1 MAWFG
6 KLIGGSLG
14 LMFGGPLGMIAGIA
28 FGHMIDKAGA
38 LPERQHTG
46 HASSL
51 DQRQMLFFV
60 GAFSMLAKIA
70 AIDGTI
76 TKAERQRVIT
86 FIRTDLRLGLE
97 QEELALRIFDAAASS
112 EESFDRLALQF
123 VQAFRFEPNILQ
135 TMIDILVQVAA
146 ADGTVSLA
154 EEALIKRAAQI
165 FGIASSYVDHL
176 IARYSPK
183 ADPLEKAYSIL
194 GVSSSATDDQIKA
207 AYRKLSREFHP
218 DALAAKG
225 MGEEFTAHATAKFRE
240 IQEAW
245 ESIKNVRAIK

>member
-6 KLIGGSLG
+6 KLVGGSIG
-14 LMFGGPLGMIAGIA
+14 LLFGGPLGMIAGIA
-28 FGHMIDKAGA
+28 FGHMFDKAGA
-38 LPERQHTG
+38 LPEQQRTV

-70 AIDGTI
+70 SIDGAI
-76 TKAERQRVIT
+76 TKAERARVIA
-86 FIRTDLRLGLE
+86 FIRSDLRLGSE

-135 TMIDILVQVAA
+135 TMVDILVQVAA

-165 FGIASSYVDHL
+165 FGIAVSYVDHL
-176 IARYSPK
+176 IARYRGK
-183 ADPLEKAYSIL
+183 VDPLQAAYSIL
-194 GVSSSATDDQIKA
+194 GVDSGATDDQVKA

-225 MGEEFTAHATAKFRE
+225 MGEEFTAHATGKFRE
-240 IQEAW
+240 IQGAW
-245 ESIKNVRAIK
+245 ESIKGARGIK

>member
-6 KLIGGSLG
+6 KLVGGSFG
-14 LMFGGPLGMIAGIA
+14 LLFGGPLGMIAGIA
-28 FGHMIDKAGA
+28 FGHMFDKAGS
-38 LPERQHTG
+38 LPQQKRATQ
-46 HASSL
+46 ASAL

-70 AIDGTI
+70 AIDGAV

-86 FIRTDLRLGLE
+86 FIRSDLRLGGE
-97 QEELALRIFDAAASS
+97 QEELALRIFDTAASR

-123 VQAFRFEPNILQ
+123 MQAFRFEPNILQ
-135 TMIDILVQVAA
+135 TVVDILVQVAA
-146 ADGTVSLA
+146 VDGRVTLA

-165 FGIASSYVDHL
+165 FGISVSYIDHL
-176 IARYSPK
+176 IARYSPT
-183 ADPLEKAYSIL
+183 ADPLVKAYNIL
-194 GVSSSATDDQIKA
+194 GVDSTATDDQVKA
-207 AYRKLSREFHP
+207 AYRRLSREFHP

-240 IQEAW
+240 IQGAW
-245 ESIKNVRAIK
+245 QAIKDARGIK